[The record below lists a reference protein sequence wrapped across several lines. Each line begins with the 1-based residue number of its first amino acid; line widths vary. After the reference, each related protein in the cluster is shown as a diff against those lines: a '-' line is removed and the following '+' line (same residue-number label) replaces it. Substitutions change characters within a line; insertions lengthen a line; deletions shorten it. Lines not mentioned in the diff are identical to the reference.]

1 MSIQSQTDRPRKSF
15 RHWLEEPV
23 PLSGAIIGGTIGAFT
38 GNLLGTL
45 GGMVLGVIVA
55 SAIDRYASM
64 SSQTHTNGKTP
75 AS

>member
-1 MSIQSQTDRPRKSF
+1 MSIQSRTEKPPMSF

-23 PLSGAIIGGTIGAFT
+23 PLSCAIIGGTIGAFT

-55 SAIDRYASM
+55 SAIERYAD
-64 SSQTHTNGKTP
+64 SSSHVRTNDKTP